1 MNKFAAHFSEKAAM
15 AGIPAE
21 LATLFANPRIETQE
35 AYSIEMHFI
44 DPCQT
49 WAAVAVYIA
58 LIQGRLK

>member
-49 WAAVAVYIA
+49 
-58 LIQGRLK
+58 